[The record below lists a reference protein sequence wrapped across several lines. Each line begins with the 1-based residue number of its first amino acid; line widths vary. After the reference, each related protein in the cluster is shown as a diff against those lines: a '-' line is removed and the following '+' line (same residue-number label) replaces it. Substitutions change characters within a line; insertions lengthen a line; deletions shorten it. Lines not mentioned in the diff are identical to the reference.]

1 MNIHRLPQLLLCLV
15 LLCSPG
21 CHVSAERR
29 AVQVLA
35 TVTRTADATLD
46 AYAAASVTGKLSIE
60 TDRKV
65 AALNA
70 EYNAAKDTL
79 RAAITAYKGGLTNA
93 AALKAPTA
101 AIQAITAKI
110 AALPT
115 P

>member
-1 MNIHRLPQLLLCLV
+1 MKQLLLI
-15 LLCSPG
+15 LLLACAACG
-21 CHVSAERR
+21 CQATAERR

-101 AIQAITAKI
+101 NIQAITAKI
-110 AALPT
+110 AALPI